1 MLLFSSTCSFIRM
14 SQTSYTEASQEKR
27 GETVRS
33 FNFTSRYIDDGLSLN
48 NSRFGD
54 FVNRIYPT
62 ELEIKDITDTGRL
75 ASYLDLIIEI
85 DHEGQSRTKL
95 YDKRDYLKL
104 PSRIFSLDV
113 ATFKQ
118 HLHMEYVSLS

>member
-1 MLLFSSTCSFIRM
+1 M

-27 GETVRS
+27 GETTQS
-33 FNFTSRYIDDGLSLN
+33 FNFTSRSLDDGLSLN

-54 FVNRIYPT
+54 FVDRIYPT
-62 ELEIKDITDTGRL
+62 ELEIKDITNTGRL
-75 ASYLDLIIEI
+75 ASYLDLILEI

-104 PSRIFSLDV
+104 PSRIFPLDV

-118 HLHMEYVSLS
+118 HLHMEYASLS